1 MTFRGFIAVDVPESP
16 ALDQLAADLRRASPS
31 LRVDRHPRGDRRRA
45 PIRDPG
51 PRDRR
56 VPKPGP
62 DECHLGRGRGCRTDR
77 KSRRLLGGRSGG
89 PRLSE
94 RRPSVE
100 GARHAGPR
108 EGPERSRPRPEDP
121 RIPRQRPV
129 RDAHGRRG
137 PPQEERPDPTRG
149 AVFGRGNRPIG
160 IVKVELG
167 PVPYLYLEVR
177 PASLGPESVTAHSFL
192 SARSFSWSHSIVCFS
207 RYFWRTRLRAS
218 VTRATSRAFPRP

>member
-1 MTFRGFIAVDVPESP
+1 FLAFSRRLASRELALAHAASFAKGRDSIGTQDLADELQVPRAAALRVLQVAIQEWYLRGTFRGRDTFVAE
-16 ALDQLAADLRRASPS
+16 RATE
-31 LRVDRHPRGDRRRA
+31 REE
-45 PIRDPG
+45 DPW
-51 PRDRR
+51 
-56 VPKPGP
+56 
-62 DECHLGRGRGCRTDR
+62 
-77 KSRRLLGGRSGG
+77 
-89 PRLSE
+89 LSE

-218 VTRATSRAFPRP
+218 VTRATSRAFPRPYT